1 MTPNFLDWQP
11 IATVP
16 HDRRVVLVEDGHIWS
31 DRFVGSGHGYWDVAP
46 DANPTDWAEMPP
58 LPEPTEAEAGA

>member
-1 MTPNFLDWQP
+1 M
-11 IATVP
+11 
-16 HDRRVVLVEDGHIWS
+16 VEDGHIWS